1 MEKELDLLLP
11 PEMARKAE
19 EIGVS
24 KAGMGTLKTLV
35 LAMLAGAFV
44 ALGAAFANV
53 VASGEGL
60 PYGLARLLS
69 GLVFGVGLLLVIL
82 GGAELFTGN
91 NLIVMAWANKR
102 ISAASLLRNWGLVF
116 AGNAAGAVF
125 MVGMVL
131 GSGHLMSG
139 KGGVG
144 LTLLQTAQAKCMLD
158 PMQAFFL
165 GVLCNVLV
173 CLAVW
178 LSYSAKDVA
187 GKVLVILI
195 PVSAFVACGF
205 EHSIANLYIVPLAM
219 GWKAVAP
226 EVFWTQSGGIDPSAF
241 AALGWSNFL
250 QHNLLPVTAGNIT
263 GGAGLVGLVYWF
275 VYLRGASD
283 S

>member
-19 EIGVS
+19 EVGVT

-35 LAMLAGAFV
+35 LAVLAGAFI

-53 VASGEGL
+53 VSTGDGL
-60 PYGLARLLS
+60 PYGLTRLLS
-69 GLVFGVGLLLVIL
+69 GLVFGLGLVLVIL

-91 NLIVMAWANKR
+91 NLIVMAWASRR
-102 ISAASLLRNWGLVF
+102 ITAARLLRNWGLVF
-116 AGNAAGAVF
+116 AGNAVGAVF
-125 MVGMVL
+125 MVAMVL
-131 GSGHLMSG
+131 GSGHLMAG

-144 LTLLQTAQAKCMLD
+144 LTLLQTARAKCMLD
-158 PMQAFFL
+158 PVHAFFL

-178 LSYSAKDVA
+178 LSFSAKDVA

-226 EVFWTQSGGIDPSAF
+226 EAFWTLAGSDPSAF
-241 AALGWSNFL
+241 AGVEWSNFIW
-250 QHNLLPVTAGNIT
+250 HNLLPVTAGNML

-275 VYLRGASD
+275 VYLRRASD